1 MKKKLTPF
9 LAAAAI
15 VFLAGT
21 LRLFAGAGEK
31 SSAPERQ
38 PPPAPSPAGVRE
50 PGSGEPGEEETRAF
64 ALAYPTRIAERA
76 FRNGEWA
83 LRIDEAWYSWAN
95 GRMLPEAEKERWNE
109 FAVLRVYRYP
119 AGLPPVAR
127 LDEEAKTRL
136 RQRLAEDR
144 EKPPARSEAFLSHLL
159 EASTRQEAEARL
171 VRVSLMGFNFRLHE
185 LAAESLRKV
194 DKEARELAAA
204 DEELRRFFAGISH
217 IGSFN
222 WRPIAGTGSRSYHG
236 YGLALDF
243 IAKNW
248 GGKAYYWRNIMNA
261 NPEWFHLPYEKRW
274 MVPLSL
280 TRLFEKHGF
289 IWGGKW
295 LYFDTVHFEYRP
307 ELFILSG
314 RRNESAPRSTN

>member
-1 MKKKLTPF
+1 MRKRFTLF
-9 LAAAAI
+9 LAFP
-15 VFLAGT
+15 VVVFFLAGAA
-21 LRLFAGAGEK
+21 RVFAGGSAEVP
-31 SSAPERQ
+31 APEEA
-38 PPPAPSPAGVRE
+38 PPPVPSPAE
-50 PGSGEPGEEETRAF
+50 LPAPGQGEPGEEETRAF
-64 ALAYPTRIAERA
+64 ARSYPTRIAERA
-76 FRNGEWA
+76 FRGGEWA

-119 AGLPPVAR
+119 RGLLPVAQ
-127 LDEEAKTRL
+127 LDEEAKARL
-136 RQRLAEDR
+136 RERLAADR
-144 EKPPARSEAFLSHLL
+144 ERHPARSEAFLSHLL
-159 EASTRQEAEARL
+159 EASTRQEAEAQL
-171 VRVSLMGFNFRLHE
+171 VRVSFMGFGFRLHK
-185 LAAESLRKV
+185 LAAESLRKA
-194 DKEARELAAA
+194 DEEARELARTDKEVA
-204 DEELRRFFAGISH
+204 RFFAGISH

-248 GGKAYYWRNIMNA
+248 GGKAYYWRNIMNT
-261 NPEWFHLPYEKRW
+261 NPDWFHLPYEKRW
-274 MVPLSL
+274 MVPLGL
-280 TRLFEKHGF
+280 VELFEKHGF

-314 RRNESAPRSTN
+314 E